1 MKTATPTPES
11 RRDRYRQ
18 WFRVYDAN
26 RDGYMDEQDFV
37 VLFDLAATVRRAK
50 EGPARDLLG
59 HAARA
64 RFLQILEVDTDG
76 DGRVAEAE
84 YLAAA
89 LAQPADPGP
98 MPDAA
103 LEGMARGG
111 FASFDVNGDGVI
123 DLQDYVLTHVSF
135 GLDPRISEVLAR
147 FKLLDTNGNGEITL
161 AEFKPVYL
169 RHQLSADEVP
179 FLLCVE

>member
-1 MKTATPTPES
+1 MTTKAPILES
-11 RRDRYRQ
+11 RSDRYRR

-37 VLFDLAATVRRAK
+37 VLFDLAATVRGAK

-76 DGRVAEAE
+76 DGRVNEAE

-98 MPDAA
+98 VPEAT
-103 LEGMARGG
+103 LEAMARGG
-111 FASFDVNGDGVI
+111 FASFDVDGDGVI
-123 DLQDYVLTHVSF
+123 DLRDYVLTHASF

-169 RHQLSADEVP
+169 RHQLSEDAAP
-179 FLLCVE
+179 FLLCVD

>member
-1 MKTATPTPES
+1 MTSKVPIPES
-11 RRDRYRQ
+11 RADRYRR
-18 WFRVYDAN
+18 WFQVYDAN

-37 VLFDLAATVRRAK
+37 VLFDLAATVRGQK

-64 RFLQILEVDTDG
+64 KFLQILEIDTDG
-76 DGRVAEAE
+76 DGRVTEAE

-89 LAQPADPGP
+89 LAQPDPGP
-98 MPDAA
+98 VPGPVHEA
-103 LEGMARGG
+103 MARGG
-111 FASFDVNGDGVI
+111 LASFDVDGDGV
-123 DLQDYVLTHVSF
+123 LTLRDYVLTHVSF

-147 FKLLDTNGNGEITL
+147 FKLLDADGDGVVTL
-161 AEFKPVYL
+161 AEFSPVFL

-179 FLLCVE
+179 FLLCVD